1 MGINLL
7 CVCTFLTARHVAG
20 QSATQRSIFPPN
32 VVTGTS
38 AVTEDGPTS
47 STRLITN
54 IVTGTSAVTEEGPTS
69 STRLITN
76 IVTGTSAVT
85 EEGPT
90 SSTRLI
96 TNIVTGTSAVTEEGP
111 TSSTGLNTN
120 IVTGT
125 SAVTEEGPTSST
137 GLNTNIVTGASAVTE
152 DDSTSSTRLN
162 TTELGPVT
170 VIDEPT
176 LESLLAHQI
185 SEYLMRI
192 CMPFLI
198 VAGTFGNVVVI
209 VIHCRLPP
217 NQKSSMSVYFTAL
230 AISDTTTLWMG
241 WFEMLDTFGDTLSF
255 EYHLQRDYS
264 DVVKDVLC
272 RIRVWISYAFGQT
285 SAWILVFM
293 TIHRA
298 GHIVWPHR
306 TTRLLTKSN
315 AKKFVV
321 FIVLFCTLSNA
332 HLLYGHSMLVP
343 VDEGSEAFCFF
354 SFVTDSYG
362 KFYNT
367 VWLWEDLVM
376 AVFLPFAC
384 LLVTNTVLVRKV
396 GQSLREA
403 RDSLAEGRSDP
414 FASRDKK
421 MSSMTLTL
429 IVTSAAFLLLT
440 LPICV
445 HVILEQSQLFDTV
458 HAVENIAA
466 NSLAAIASALLWYT
480 NLGINFYLYCL
491 TGARYRAEF
500 VRLLG
505 CRGASTDQT
514 GSLQKQSS
522 NPSHC
527 QTQQSSSL

>member
-47 STRLITN
+47 STRLI
-54 IVTGTSAVTEEGPTS
+54 
-69 STRLITN
+69 
-76 IVTGTSAVT
+76 
-85 EEGPT
+85 
-90 SSTRLI
+90 
-96 TNIVTGTSAVTEEGP
+96 
-111 TSSTGLNTN
+111 TN

-367 VWLWEDLVM
+367 VWLW
-376 AVFLPFAC
+376 AVSY
-384 LLVTNTVLVRKV
+384 TH
-396 GQSLREA
+396 
-403 RDSLAEGRSDP
+403 
-414 FASRDKK
+414 
-421 MSSMTLTL
+421 
-429 IVTSAAFLLLT
+429 LT
-440 LPICV
+440 LPTSCCV
-445 HVILEQSQLFDTV
+445 
-458 HAVENIAA
+458 
-466 NSLAAIASALLWYT
+466 
-480 NLGINFYLYCL
+480 
-491 TGARYRAEF
+491 
-500 VRLLG
+500 
-505 CRGASTDQT
+505 
-514 GSLQKQSS
+514 
-522 NPSHC
+522 
-527 QTQQSSSL
+527 